1 MKGNFWKFYF
11 CYPIS
16 CSKIVPFGELMK
28 KVGSILLKRYSE
40 MSGDKKVRLGLRLSE
55 MVRQVRKEGK
65 VATGA

>member
-1 MKGNFWKFYF
+1 
-11 CYPIS
+11 
-16 CSKIVPFGELMK
+16 MK
-28 KVGSILLKRYSE
+28 KACPILLKRYSE

>member
-1 MKGNFWKFYF
+1 
-11 CYPIS
+11 
-16 CSKIVPFGELMK
+16 VVRAHAGELMK
-28 KVGSILLKRYSE
+28 KVGSILLKRYSK

>member
-1 MKGNFWKFYF
+1 
-11 CYPIS
+11 
-16 CSKIVPFGELMK
+16 
-28 KVGSILLKRYSE
+28 

>member
-1 MKGNFWKFYF
+1 MF
-11 CYPIS
+11 CRVKS
-16 CSKIVPFGELMK
+16 NSNLWLQNKSFRGSQMK
-28 KVGSILLKRYSE
+28 KAGPILLKRYSE